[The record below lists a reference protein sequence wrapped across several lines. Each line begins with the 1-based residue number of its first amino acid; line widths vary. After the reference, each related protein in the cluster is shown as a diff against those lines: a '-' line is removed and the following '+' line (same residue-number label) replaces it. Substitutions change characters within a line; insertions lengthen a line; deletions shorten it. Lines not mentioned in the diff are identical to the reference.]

1 MTDLRVG
8 VVGHGFMGRA
18 HAHAWRS
25 VGHFFDLPLS
35 PRLSVLCGRSPAVG
49 AAAVRL
55 GFPAWE
61 TDWRRLVE
69 RDDVDLVD
77 ICTPGDTHA
86 PIAIVALRAGKHV
99 LCEKPLA
106 NSVAE
111 AEAMVRAARDAPG
124 LAMAGFNFRRLPSVE
139 FARELVAKRAGEIRH
154 VRAAYLNGSLVD
166 PEAPM
171 AWRLRVEEAGS
182 GALGD
187 LGAHA
192 IDLAQHL
199 AGDLIAGVS
208 GITRT
213 FVPERPLAD
222 GGGRGSVTVDD
233 AAAFVA
239 RFSRGALGVF
249 EATRY
254 ADGRAEGLRV
264 ELDGSLGSVIFD
276 LGSPNEVSFLD
287 ATDPP
292 AERGFRRIRVAHPAW
307 WYSHAIGY
315 EHTFTH
321 QARDLVEA
329 IGSGVRPTPSFE
341 DGLRVQRV
349 LDAVA
354 TSSGDWRDVLTSGV
368 DGC

>member
-18 HAHAWRS
+18 HAHAWRN
-25 VGHFFDLPLS
+25 VGHFFDLPLR
-35 PRLSVLCGRSPAVG
+35 PRLSVLCGRSPAAG
-49 AAAVRL
+49 EAAERL

-61 TDWRRLVE
+61 SDWRRLVE

-77 ICTPGDTHA
+77 VCSPGDTHA
-86 PIAIVALRAGKHV
+86 PIAIAALRAGKHV

-111 AEAMVRAARDAPG
+111 AEAMVRAAKDAPG
-124 LAMAGFNFRRLPSVE
+124 LAMAGFNFRRLPSVAY
-139 FARELVAKRAGEIRH
+139 ARELVAERAGEIRH

-171 AWRLRVEEAGS
+171 AWRLRAEDAGS

-192 IDLAQHL
+192 IDLAQYL
-199 AGDLIAGVS
+199 SGDLIAGVS
-208 GITRT
+208 GITVT
-213 FVPERPLAD
+213 FVPERPLVG
-222 GGGRGSVTVDD
+222 GGGRAKVTVDD
-233 AAAFVA
+233 ASAFVA
-239 RFSRGALGVF
+239 RFARGAVGVF

-264 ELDGSLGSVIFD
+264 ELDGSRGSVIFD
-276 LGSPNEVSFLD
+276 LGSPNEVAFLD
-287 ATDPP
+287 AADPP

-315 EHTFTH
+315 EHTFVH

-329 IGSGVRPTPSFE
+329 IASGVPPVPSFE

-354 TSSGDWRDVLTSGV
+354 ASSGDWREVPA
-368 DGC
+368 

>member
-25 VGHFFDLPLS
+25 VGHFFDLPLR

-61 TDWRRLVE
+61 TDWRCLVE

-86 PIAIVALRAGKHV
+86 PIAIAALRAGKHV

-154 VRAAYLNGSLVD
+154 VRAAYLNGSL
-166 PEAPM
+166 
-171 AWRLRVEEAGS
+171 
-182 GALGD
+182 
-187 LGAHA
+187 
-192 IDLAQHL
+192 
-199 AGDLIAGVS
+199 
-208 GITRT
+208 
-213 FVPERPLAD
+213 
-222 GGGRGSVTVDD
+222 
-233 AAAFVA
+233 
-239 RFSRGALGVF
+239 
-249 EATRY
+249 
-254 ADGRAEGLRV
+254 
-264 ELDGSLGSVIFD
+264 GSVIFD
-276 LGSPNEVSFLD
+276 LGSPNEVSFLNT
-287 ATDPP
+287 TDPP

-321 QARDLVEA
+321 QARHLVEA
-329 IGSGVRPTPSFE
+329 IGSGLRPTPSFE

-349 LDAVA
+349 LDAVS
-354 TSSGDWRDVLTSGV
+354 TSSGDWRHVLTPGV